1 MSAPLVEVVRLGP
14 MTKNR
19 LMTLKRRT
27 GIDNWNILCRWA
39 FCLSLQEADPVGE
52 RHDETGVSIEMTWKT
67 FAGDMSEIYEALL
80 VSRAIKEAVKLEAMS
95 AAALLR
101 RHVTRGAARLVA
113 APESDAIAGLIRLGC
128 KGSLQP
134 NN

>member
-39 FCLSLQEADPVGE
+39 FCLSLQETDAVGE
-52 RHDETGVSIEMTWKT
+52 RHDEAGVSIEMTWKT
-67 FAGDMSEIYEALL
+67 FSGDMSHIYESLL
-80 VSRAIKEAVKLEAMS
+80 VDRAINEGVS
-95 AAALLR
+95 CDGVPISILLR
-101 RHVTRGAARLVA
+101 RHITRGVSRLV
-113 APESDAIAGLIRLGC
+113 STQDLAGI
-128 KGSLQP
+128 GSLLRIGH
-134 NN
+134 

>member
-1 MSAPLVEVVRLGP
+1 

-52 RHDETGVSIEMTWKT
+52 RHDEAGVSIEMTWKT
-67 FAGDMSEIYEALL
+67 FAGDVSDIYEALL
-80 VSRAIKEAVKLEAMS
+80 VSRALDDHIDFAVIPAS
-95 AAALLR
+95 TLLR
-101 RHVTRGAARLVA
+101 RHITRGVSRLVGV
-113 APESDAIAGLIRLGC
+113 PDLDTITGLLRIGRHC
-128 KGSLQP
+128 
-134 NN
+134 